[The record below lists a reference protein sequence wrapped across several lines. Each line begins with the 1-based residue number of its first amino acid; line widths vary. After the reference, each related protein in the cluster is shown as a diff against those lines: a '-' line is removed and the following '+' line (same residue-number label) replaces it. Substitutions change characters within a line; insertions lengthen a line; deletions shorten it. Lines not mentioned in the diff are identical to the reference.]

1 MTSDEQYM
9 REAIELAKKGLGKT
23 SPNPA
28 VGCLIVKN
36 GEIVGRGFHEKAGED
51 HAEVN
56 ALFEAGEKAIGS
68 DMYVTLEPCCHQGKT
83 PPCTDAIIKSGIARV
98 VVAAEDPN
106 QKVCGKG
113 LAELH
118 RAGIRVQPGVLE
130 NESKM
135 MNEMYEKFVTT
146 KQPFVIVKAALSADG
161 KLSANDGTS
170 KWITGEEARMAVHKL
185 RSEVDAVIVGIE
197 TVFKDNP
204 HLTCRLP
211 EGKNPQR
218 IIVDSTLKIPYDAN
232 VFDKEA
238 ETIIATTHNAP
249 INRITALRTRGIR
262 VIVIDGKG
270 AKVDLKMLLKELAAD
285 EITSIMIEGGG
296 ELIGSAF
303 DAKIVDKVMLFIAP
317 KIIGGSGTTI
327 GGQGVGSINES
338 IQLEKV
344 EMKQIGED
352 FLLVG
357 YPKK

>member
-1 MTSDEQYM
+1 
-9 REAIELAKKGLGKT
+9 
-23 SPNPA
+23 
-28 VGCLIVKN
+28 
-36 GEIVGRGFHEKAGED
+36 
-51 HAEVN
+51 
-56 ALFEAGEKAIGS
+56 
-68 DMYVTLEPCCHQGKT
+68 
-83 PPCTDAIIKSGIARV
+83 
-98 VVAAEDPN
+98 
-106 QKVCGKG
+106 
-113 LAELH
+113 
-118 RAGIRVQPGVLE
+118 
-130 NESKM
+130 
-135 MNEMYEKFVTT
+135 
-146 KQPFVIVKAALSADG
+146 LSADG

-170 KWITGEEARMAVHKL
+170 KWITGEEARMAVHQL

-197 TVFKDNP
+197 TIFKDNP

-211 EGKNPQR
+211 EGKNPKR

-270 AKVDLKMLLKELAAD
+270 AKVDLKMLLKELAAE

-296 ELIGSAF
+296 KLIGSAF

-327 GGQGVGSINES
+327 SGQGICSINES